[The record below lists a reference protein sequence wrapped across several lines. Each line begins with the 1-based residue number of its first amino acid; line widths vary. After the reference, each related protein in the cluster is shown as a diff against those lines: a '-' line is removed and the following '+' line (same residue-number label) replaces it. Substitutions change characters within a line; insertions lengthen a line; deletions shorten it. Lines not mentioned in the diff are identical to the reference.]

1 MESRIRSVPET
12 SSVRRVPALIGAWV
26 TLSVVYTIAGFS
38 FGHLFANEGSASDPL
53 VLPIVG
59 FAISN
64 ALLVL
69 FFSWVADQM
78 GHAVKAALTVA
89 ISQLLLVNVDYV
101 LGGSRGITA
110 GIVSSIVLLV
120 AWGSV
125 GVVYQTLLMR
135 GSSGAADAQPII

>member
-1 MESRIRSVPET
+1 
-12 SSVRRVPALIGAWV
+12 
-26 TLSVVYTIAGFS
+26 
-38 FGHLFANEGSASDPL
+38 
-53 VLPIVG
+53 
-59 FAISN
+59 
-64 ALLVL
+64 
-69 FFSWVADQM
+69 M

>member
-1 MESRIRSVPET
+1 
-12 SSVRRVPALIGAWV
+12 VPALIGAWV

-78 GHAVKAALTVA
+78 GHAVKAALT
-89 ISQLLLVNVDYV
+89 
-101 LGGSRGITA
+101 A